1 MGGENMEK
9 NKLDE
14 LVEKMGVVVTDNL
27 DIPEEDVDEVIE
39 YGEQGNTAE

>member
-1 MGGENMEK
+1 MK

-14 LVEKMGVVVTDNL
+14 LVEEMGVTVTEVR
-27 DIPEEDVDEVIE
+27 DIPKEKADEVIV